1 MGARLFA
8 CESVLQRMERD
19 GFHCCWRW
27 RRKPR
32 APSTLTLEKPTEPH
46 STHQSPPPPPTRRAH
61 LQPQLPS
68 FPRCLPTLARKVFP
82 GPLRLGPR
90 GTGKRGAGPIAGGAC
105 YVMARRSPD
114 WTAPRR
120 RHLESQSPFLAT
132 TKSASRAWMRC
143 SNGPTS
149 SPPNPKAASP
159 KGGRCQVPST
169 SPMPPSVVASHRG
182 RHPAL
187 HRGRSQHGYLAT
199 GRPPRRALSVST
211 AERRGLSQFM
221 QYLPQIP
228 PAISPS
234 SPPLPSSSRGAVQC
248 ARALVRNP
256 PFFSLS
262 NKSSISTSRLRS
274 ADPTDRPGPVF
285 LHGSTALPPLFPAPT
300 ADSTPSRRQT
310 DRLLRLFTHR
320 GTPLSLSLA
329 ATGRTTDRTTYR
341 RPHPLH
347 ACAVSLQTRLRHDGR
362 SKNTS
367 LGPKVAASQL
377 GQPPFPPPG
386 SGYLQNVP
394 PSPNPISARNPPA
407 AISTDLSN
415 RIRILA
421 HIYSRTPR
429 LNSTERPPSS
439 VPGISCLCFLPGLT
453 DTCLLSLTP
462 RTPAALAALSPTWA
476 SSDHLSLT
484 PASALASDHPN
495 LHIYAEPPQK
505 TITAS
510 TKHPP
515 HARTPW

>member
-159 KGGRCQVPST
+159 RGGRCQVPST
-169 SPMPPSVVASHRG
+169 SPVPPSVVASHRG

-187 HRGRSQHGYLAT
+187 HRGQSQHGYLAT

-234 SPPLPSSSRGAVQC
+234 SPPLPSSSRGAVQS

-256 PFFSLS
+256 PFFFLVQQVVHLHLTASLCRS
-262 NKSSISTSRLRS
+262 DRPPRSRLLSTAPR
-274 ADPTDRPGPVF
+274 
-285 LHGSTALPPLFPAPT
+285 LHGSPTSFSCANGGLDAFAQTDGQAASLVDPPRDTSLSRCHRTDNRQDDLSPPTSAARLRCVFANSPAPRRQVKKYIPWPQGRSIATWTASLPPPWVRVPPKRAPLAESYQRAQPA
-300 ADSTPSRRQT
+300 RRHI
-310 DRLLRLFTHR
+310 DR
-320 GTPLSLSLA
+320 PLQPYQ
-329 ATGRTTDRTTYR
+329 DP
-341 RPHPLH
+341 RPH
-347 ACAVSLQTRLRHDGR
+347 
-362 SKNTS
+362 
-367 LGPKVAASQL
+367 
-377 GQPPFPPPG
+377 
-386 SGYLQNVP
+386 
-394 PSPNPISARNPPA
+394 
-407 AISTDLSN
+407 
-415 RIRILA
+415 
-421 HIYSRTPR
+421 
-429 LNSTERPPSS
+429 
-439 VPGISCLCFLPGLT
+439 
-453 DTCLLSLTP
+453 LL
-462 RTPAALAALSPTWA
+462 
-476 SSDHLSLT
+476 
-484 PASALASDHPN
+484 
-495 LHIYAEPPQK
+495 
-505 TITAS
+505 
-510 TKHPP
+510 
-515 HARTPW
+515 

>member
-169 SPMPPSVVASHRG
+169 SPVPPSVVASHRG

-320 GTPLSLSLA
+320 GTPLSLSLSRCHRTDNRQDDLSPPTSA
-329 ATGRTTDRTTYR
+329 ARLRCVFANSPAPRRQVKKYIPWPQGRSIATWTASLPPPWVRVPPKRAPLAQSYQRAQPARRHIDRPLQPYQDP
-341 RPHPLH
+341 RPH
-347 ACAVSLQTRLRHDGR
+347 
-362 SKNTS
+362 
-367 LGPKVAASQL
+367 
-377 GQPPFPPPG
+377 
-386 SGYLQNVP
+386 
-394 PSPNPISARNPPA
+394 
-407 AISTDLSN
+407 
-415 RIRILA
+415 
-421 HIYSRTPR
+421 
-429 LNSTERPPSS
+429 
-439 VPGISCLCFLPGLT
+439 
-453 DTCLLSLTP
+453 LL
-462 RTPAALAALSPTWA
+462 
-476 SSDHLSLT
+476 
-484 PASALASDHPN
+484 
-495 LHIYAEPPQK
+495 
-505 TITAS
+505 
-510 TKHPP
+510 
-515 HARTPW
+515 

>member
-159 KGGRCQVPST
+159 RGGRFQVPST
-169 SPMPPSVVASHRG
+169 SPVPPSVVASHRG

-234 SPPLPSSSRGAVQC
+234 SPPLPSSSRGAVQS

-256 PFFSLS
+256 PFFFLVQQVVHLHLTASLCRS
-262 NKSSISTSRLRS
+262 DRPPRSRL
-274 ADPTDRPGPVF
+274 
-285 LHGSTALPPLFPAPT
+285 LSTAPRLSHLFFLRQ
-300 ADSTPSRRQT
+300 RRT
-310 DRLLRLFTHR
+310 R
-320 GTPLSLSLA
+320 
-329 ATGRTTDRTTYR
+329 
-341 RPHPLH
+341 
-347 ACAVSLQTRLRHDGR
+347 RLRADR
-362 SKNTS
+362 
-367 LGPKVAASQL
+367 
-377 GQPPFPPPG
+377 
-386 SGYLQNVP
+386 
-394 PSPNPISARNPPA
+394 
-407 AISTDLSN
+407 
-415 RIRILA
+415 
-421 HIYSRTPR
+421 RT
-429 LNSTERPPSS
+429 
-439 VPGISCLCFLPGLT
+439 GCFA
-453 DTCLLSLTP
+453 C
-462 RTPAALAALSPTWA
+462 
-476 SSDHLSLT
+476 
-484 PASALASDHPN
+484 
-495 LHIYAEPPQK
+495 
-505 TITAS
+505 
-510 TKHPP
+510 
-515 HARTPW
+515 

>member
-159 KGGRCQVPST
+159 RGGRRQVPST
-169 SPMPPSVVASHRG
+169 SPVPPSVVASHRG

-234 SPPLPSSSRGAVQC
+234 SPPLPSSSRGAVQS

-256 PFFSLS
+256 PFFFLVQQVVHLHLTASLCRS
-262 NKSSISTSRLRS
+262 DRPPRSRLLSTAPR
-274 ADPTDRPGPVF
+274 
-285 LHGSTALPPLFPAPT
+285 LHGSPT
-300 ADSTPSRRQT
+300 SFSCANGGLDAFAQT
-310 DRLLRLFTHR
+310 DGQAASLVDR
-320 GTPLSLSLA
+320 GTPLSLSLSLP

-341 RPHPLH
+341 RPHLLH

-377 GQPPFPPPG
+377 GQPPSPPLGPGTSKTCPPRPILSARATRPPP
-386 SGYLQNVP
+386 Y
-394 PSPNPISARNPPA
+394 
-407 AISTDLSN
+407 
-415 RIRILA
+415 
-421 HIYSRTPR
+421 
-429 LNSTERPPSS
+429 RP
-439 VPGISCLCFLPGLT
+439 T
-453 DTCLLSLTP
+453 
-462 RTPAALAALSPTWA
+462 SPTVSG
-476 SSDHLSLT
+476 SSPTFTLGHR
-484 PASALASDHPN
+484 A
-495 LHIYAEPPQK
+495 
-505 TITAS
+505 
-510 TKHPP
+510 
-515 HARTPW
+515 